1 MENFSTKMV
10 ELSDGVF
17 VIPGNTNVGV
27 IITQN
32 FEKEFFGTETENQ
45 NECKNQIILV
55 DSGAS
60 EIDGE
65 YILDVLKDFFERQ
78 QESFCV
84 KAIFSTHCHAD
95 HVGGH
100 NFIKQQTGCK
110 IFSHENEKW
119 GMETPLLQ
127 SATLWGGYPPHEL
140 RTLYFKPEK
149 TSVDFTFSQKD
160 EYFLRGERKI
170 TFLEMHGHSQCSIAI
185 IVHSKNGK
193 KIVFS
198 GDSIFP
204 RSEIGK
210 YWIPLIINPV
220 EFMESLDVLTSIP
233 DVLWCIPSHGD
244 FLSKNLSETAEL
256 NKIAILST
264 RMCIFEAL
272 KKKPLTIEEIV
283 KYVADKNNLDM
294 AMGQYALI
302 NSTVRSYLSVMH
314 DAKEIKIKIEKNR
327 LYFYT
332 E

>member
-32 FEKEFFGTETENQ
+32 FEKDFFGTETENQ

-55 DSGAS
+55 DSGCS

-65 YILDVLKDFFERQ
+65 YVLDVLKEFFERQ
-78 QESFCV
+78 QENFCV

-160 EYFLRGERKI
+160 EYLLSGERKVS
-170 TFLEMHGHSQCSIAI
+170 FLEMHGQFHA
-185 IVHSKNGK
+185 
-193 KIVFS
+193 F
-198 GDSIFP
+198 F
-204 RSEIGK
+204 
-210 YWIPLIINPV
+210 
-220 EFMESLDVLTSIP
+220 
-233 DVLWCIPSHGD
+233 
-244 FLSKNLSETAEL
+244 
-256 NKIAILST
+256 
-264 RMCIFEAL
+264 
-272 KKKPLTIEEIV
+272 
-283 KYVADKNNLDM
+283 
-294 AMGQYALI
+294 
-302 NSTVRSYLSVMH
+302 
-314 DAKEIKIKIEKNR
+314 
-327 LYFYT
+327 
-332 E
+332 